1 MFLRNYWYVAA
12 FSSELG
18 AEPLARTILDQP
30 VALFRTRSGVAAALE
45 DRCAH
50 RWMPL
55 SKGTIDNELLVCCY
69 HGVAFDRSGA
79 CARVPGSD
87 QPPSTMTV
95 RSYPTVE
102 RYGAVWIWMGEPKLA
117 DPAAIL
123 DCKLLDPAGSD
134 CTRVYLHVKA
144 NYMFIN
150 DNLCDLLH
158 VAFLHNAA
166 RKNSSSI
173 GNTLMENGKLEV
185 GQRGDRIFADWVWT
199 DVPTPPTWRRLGN
212 IGERADGWILSTFI
226 APSFLVNPIG
236 FAEAGTGGIKS
247 PRPEGRGKFSFTLYQ
262 CITPETERST
272 HFFKLMAHPGWTPE
286 MAQQG
291 IELIKTVNAE
301 DIWAMELQ
309 QQALDRDP
317 EAVMHAIP
325 SDGGVI
331 RMRRLMKRLFKEEAA
346 RTG

>member
-18 AEPLARTILDQP
+18 QEPLGRTILNEP
-30 VALFRTRSGVAAALE
+30 VALFRTCSGKVAALE

-50 RWMPL
+50 RLMPL
-55 SKGTIDNELLVCCY
+55 SKGWVDNEMLVCCY
-69 HGVAFDRSGA
+69 HGLGYDGSGA
-79 CARVPGSD
+79 CVRVPGRD
-87 QPPSTMTV
+87 KPSGGIAV
-95 RSYPTVE
+95 RCFPTVE
-102 RYGAVWIWMGEPKLA
+102 RYGAVWIWMGDPKLA
-117 DPAAIL
+117 DSARIL
-123 DCKLLDPAGSD
+123 DCKLMDPAGGNG
-134 CTRVYLHVKA
+134 TRVYLHVNA

-185 GQRGDRIFADWVWT
+185 GQKGDRIFADWVWSG
-199 DVPTPPTWRRLGN
+199 VPTPPTWRRLGN

-226 APSFLVNPIG
+226 APSFLINPIG
-236 FAEAGTGGIKS
+236 FAEAGTGGSDS
-247 PRPEGRGKFSFTLYQ
+247 PLPQGRGKFSFTLYQ

-272 HFFKLMAHPGWTPE
+272 HFFKLMAHENWTPE

-291 IELIKTVNAE
+291 IDLIKTVNAE

-317 EAVMHAIP
+317 DATMHAIP

-331 RMRRLMKRLFKEEAA
+331 RMRRLMERLFKEEAA
-346 RTG
+346 RAS